1 MSRDLLKEAIAD
13 AKAVKETA
21 IANAKAALAESFAP
35 HLQELFATKINELD
49 EEETYEGKEMKDA
62 KKAKGKKEM
71 EERLGTTN
79 DPMGSYEHGN
89 LAEEDELE
97 EMELEELLAE
107 LSKEKMDEE
116 EMSEEETYESLF
128 EEEEVE
134 INDEEMSDD
143 EMEEIVQDV
152 IADMIEN
159 GELVAGPNFGK
170 EGEEMMGDEMPVD
183 EDVDGDY
190 KNAPKKFKDTSSKG
204 YFELDENSSSLTD
217 SDIDSFFDT
226 MYDSDQIFDILDDA
240 GIDWVTEFGVDDDE
254 EIQDIMDDRMDDFLQ
269 YVVDEHPEI
278 VKKLSDES
286 EVDLDEILNEI
297 KKGMSKET
305 MSKRS
310 KEMSEKKSK
319 KEDDEDKKK
328 MKKDLEEA
336 YKVIKTLRSE
346 MNEVNLLNAKLLY
359 TNKVFRAKNLTESQ
373 KVKVLETFD
382 KATTVKEVKLVFES
396 LNFDTK
402 PSKIIKNPIRE
413 SLGGASKAMNTSN
426 TKRPILE
433 VNEQFSRMQRLAG
446 IIK

>member
-71 EERLGTTN
+71 EERLGTGM

-143 EMEEIVQDV
+143 EMEKIIQDV
-152 IADMIEN
+152 IADMIED
-159 GELVAGPNFGK
+159 GELVAGPNFEDEDEDK
-170 EGEEMMGDEMPVD
+170 EGEEIPAGEEMPTGEEMPMD
-183 EDVDGDY
+183 EEV
-190 KNAPKKFKDTSSKG
+190 N
-204 YFELDENSSSLTD
+204 LDEL
-217 SDIDSFFDT
+217 
-226 MYDSDQIFDILDDA
+226 LA
-240 GIDWVTEFGVDDDE
+240 
-254 EIQDIMDDRMDDFLQ
+254 
-269 YVVDEHPEI
+269 
-278 VKKLSDES
+278 
-286 EVDLDEILNEI
+286 EI
-297 KKGMSKET
+297 KKEMAKET
-305 MSKRS
+305 MSKKS
-310 KEMSEKKSK
+310 KEISEEEMEESA
-319 KEDDEDKKK
+319 DKKK
-328 MKKDLEEA
+328 MKKELEEA
-336 YKVIKTLRSE
+336 YDTIKTLRSE

-396 LNFDTK
+396 LSFDTK
-402 PSKIIKNPIRE
+402 PSKIVKNPIRE

-433 VNEQFSRMQRLAG
+433 VNEQFSRMQKLAG

>member
-35 HLQELFATKINELD
+35 HLQELFAAKINELD
-49 EEETYEGKEMKDA
+49 EEVEEGKEMKDD

-89 LAEEDELE
+89 LAEDELE
-97 EMELEELLAE
+97 EEMDLEELLAE

-116 EMSEEETYESLF
+116 EVYEEDTYEGLYEEEDEMGM
-128 EEEEVE
+128 EMG
-134 INDEEMSDD
+134 DEEMGEPTDE
-143 EMEEIVQDV
+143 EMEAIIQDV

-159 GELVAGPNFGK
+159 GELVAGPNFDE
-170 EGEEMMGDEMPVD
+170 EGEEEMEMGGEEMDTEETMDEEV
-183 EDVDGDY
+183 
-190 KNAPKKFKDTSSKG
+190 N
-204 YFELDENSSSLTD
+204 LDEL
-217 SDIDSFFDT
+217 
-226 MYDSDQIFDILDDA
+226 LA
-240 GIDWVTEFGVDDDE
+240 
-254 EIQDIMDDRMDDFLQ
+254 
-269 YVVDEHPEI
+269 
-278 VKKLSDES
+278 
-286 EVDLDEILNEI
+286 EI
-297 KKGMSKET
+297 KKEMAKET
-305 MSKRS
+305 MSKKS
-310 KEMSEKKSK
+310 KEVSEEYMDEA
-319 KEDDEDKKK
+319 KEDSEKKK

-336 YKVIKTLRSE
+336 YDTIKTLRSE

-396 LNFDTK
+396 LSFDTK
-402 PSKIIKNPIRE
+402 PSKVVKNSLRE
-413 SLGGASKAMNTSN
+413 SLGGASKALGTSAP
-426 TKRPILE
+426 KKPILE
-433 VNEQFSRMQRLAG
+433 VNEQFTRMQRLAG

>member
-35 HLQELFATKINELD
+35 HLRELFAAKINELD
-49 EEETYEGKEMKDA
+49 EEVEEGKEMKDD

-89 LAEEDELE
+89 LAEDELE
-97 EMELEELLAE
+97 EEMDLEELLAE

-116 EMSEEETYESLF
+116 EVYEEDIYEGLYEEEDEMGM
-128 EEEEVE
+128 EMG
-134 INDEEMSDD
+134 DEEMGEPTDE
-143 EMEEIVQDV
+143 EMEAIIQDV

-159 GELVAGPNFGK
+159 GELVAGPNFDG
-170 EGEEMMGDEMPVD
+170 EGEEEMEMGDEDLD
-183 EDVDGDY
+183 EFLSGY
-190 KNAPKKFKDTSSKG
+190 SKSPKKSKDSDSDG
-204 YFELDENSSSLTD
+204 YFEVEEEVNLDEL
-217 SDIDSFFDT
+217 
-226 MYDSDQIFDILDDA
+226 LA
-240 GIDWVTEFGVDDDE
+240 
-254 EIQDIMDDRMDDFLQ
+254 
-269 YVVDEHPEI
+269 
-278 VKKLSDES
+278 
-286 EVDLDEILNEI
+286 EI
-297 KKGMSKET
+297 KKEMAKET
-305 MSKRS
+305 MSKKS
-310 KEMSEKKSK
+310 KEVSEKYMDEA
-319 KEDDEDKKK
+319 KEDSEKKK

-336 YKVIKTLRSE
+336 YDTIKTLRSE

-396 LNFDTK
+396 LSFDTK
-402 PSKIIKNPIRE
+402 PSKIVKNSLRE
-413 SLGGASKAMNTSN
+413 SLGGASKALGTSAP
-426 TKRPILE
+426 KKPILE
-433 VNEQFSRMQRLAG
+433 VNEQFTRMQRLAG

>member
-21 IANAKAALAESFAP
+21 IASAKAALAESFAP

-71 EERLGTTN
+71 EERLETIN
-79 DPMGSYEHGN
+79 DPKGSYEHGN
-89 LAEEDELE
+89 LAEENELE

-107 LSKEKMDEE
+107 LSKEKMD
-116 EMSEEETYESLF
+116 EEETYESLF

-143 EMEEIVQDV
+143 EMEEIIQDV

-190 KNAPKKFKDTSSKG
+190 ENAPKKFKDTSSKG

-297 KKGMSKET
+297 KKEMAKET
-305 MSKRS
+305 MSKKS
-310 KEMSEKKSK
+310 KSVSEKEMEEGK
-319 KEDDEDKKK
+319 KEDADKKK
-328 MKKDLEEA
+328 MKKELEEA
-336 YKVIKTLRSE
+336 YDAIKTLRSE

-396 LNFDTK
+396 LSFDTK

-433 VNEQFSRMQRLAG
+433 VNEQFSRMQKLAG

>member
-49 EEETYEGKEMKDA
+49 EEVEEGKEMKDA

-71 EERLGTTN
+71 EERLGTIN
-79 DPMGSYEHGN
+79 DPEGSYEHGN
-89 LAEEDELE
+89 TAESYGLE

-116 EMSEEETYESLF
+116 EVSEEETYESLF

-143 EMEEIVQDV
+143 EMEKIIQDV
-152 IADMIEN
+152 IADMIED
-159 GELVAGPNFGK
+159 GELVAGPNFEDEDEDK
-170 EGEEMMGDEMPVD
+170 EGEEMPAGEEMPTGEEMPMD
-183 EDVDGDY
+183 EEV
-190 KNAPKKFKDTSSKG
+190 N
-204 YFELDENSSSLTD
+204 LDEL
-217 SDIDSFFDT
+217 
-226 MYDSDQIFDILDDA
+226 LA
-240 GIDWVTEFGVDDDE
+240 
-254 EIQDIMDDRMDDFLQ
+254 
-269 YVVDEHPEI
+269 
-278 VKKLSDES
+278 
-286 EVDLDEILNEI
+286 EI
-297 KKGMSKET
+297 KKEMAKET
-305 MSKRS
+305 MSKKS
-310 KEMSEKKSK
+310 KEISEEEMEESA
-319 KEDDEDKKK
+319 DKKK
-328 MKKDLEEA
+328 MKKELEEA
-336 YKVIKTLRSE
+336 YDTIKTLRSE

-396 LNFDTK
+396 LSFDTK
-402 PSKIIKNPIRE
+402 PSKIVKNPIRE

-433 VNEQFSRMQRLAG
+433 VNEQFSRMQKLAG

>member
-35 HLQELFATKINELD
+35 HLRELFAAKINELD
-49 EEETYEGKEMKDA
+49 EEVEEGKEMKDN

-71 EERLGTTN
+71 EERLGTGM

-97 EMELEELLAE
+97 EEMDLEELLAE

-116 EMSEEETYESLF
+116 EMYEEDTYESLF
-128 EEEEVE
+128 EEEDEMGME
-134 INDEEMSDD
+134 MGDEEMGEPTDE
-143 EMEEIVQDV
+143 EMEAIIQDV

-159 GELVAGPNFGK
+159 GELVAGPNFDE
-170 EGEEMMGDEMPVD
+170 EGEEEM
-183 EDVDGDY
+183 E
-190 KNAPKKFKDTSSKG
+190 
-204 YFELDENSSSLTD
+204 
-217 SDIDSFFDT
+217 
-226 MYDSDQIFDILDDA
+226 M
-240 GIDWVTEFGVDDDE
+240 DDE
-254 EIQDIMDDRMDDFLQ
+254 EMDTEETMD
-269 YVVDEHPEI
+269 E
-278 VKKLSDES
+278 
-286 EVDLDEILNEI
+286 EVNLDELLSEI
-297 KKGMSKET
+297 KKEMAKET
-305 MSKRS
+305 MSKKS
-310 KEMSEKKSK
+310 KEVSEKYMDEA
-319 KEDDEDKKK
+319 KEDSEKKK

-336 YKVIKTLRSE
+336 YDTIKTLRSE

-396 LNFDTK
+396 LSFDTK
-402 PSKIIKNPIRE
+402 PSKVVKNSLRE
-413 SLGGASKAMNTSN
+413 SLGGASKALGTSAP
-426 TKRPILE
+426 KKPILE
-433 VNEQFSRMQRLAG
+433 VNEQFTRMQRLAG

>member
-35 HLQELFATKINELD
+35 HLRELFAAKINELD
-49 EEETYEGKEMKDA
+49 EEVEEGKEMKDN

-71 EERLGTTN
+71 EERLGTGM

-89 LAEEDELE
+89 LAEEGELE
-97 EMELEELLAE
+97 EEMDLEELLAE

-116 EMSEEETYESLF
+116 EVYEEDIYEGLYEEEDEMGM
-128 EEEEVE
+128 EMG
-134 INDEEMSDD
+134 DEEMGEPTDE
-143 EMEEIVQDV
+143 EMEAIIQDV

-159 GELVAGPNFGK
+159 GELVAGPNFDG
-170 EGEEMMGDEMPVD
+170 EDEEEMEM
-183 EDVDGDY
+183 
-190 KNAPKKFKDTSSKG
+190 
-204 YFELDENSSSLTD
+204 
-217 SDIDSFFDT
+217 
-226 MYDSDQIFDILDDA
+226 
-240 GIDWVTEFGVDDDE
+240 DDE
-254 EIQDIMDDRMDDFLQ
+254 EMDTEETMD
-269 YVVDEHPEI
+269 E
-278 VKKLSDES
+278 
-286 EVDLDEILNEI
+286 EVNLDELLSEI
-297 KKGMSKET
+297 KKEMAKET
-305 MSKRS
+305 MSKKS
-310 KEMSEKKSK
+310 KEVSEKYMDEA
-319 KEDDEDKKK
+319 KEDSEKKK

-336 YKVIKTLRSE
+336 YDTIKTLRSE

-396 LNFDTK
+396 LSFDTK
-402 PSKIIKNPIRE
+402 PSKVVKNSLRE
-413 SLGGASKAMNTSN
+413 SLGGASKALGTS
-426 TKRPILE
+426 TPKKPILE

>member
-71 EERLGTTN
+71 EERLGTIN

-134 INDEEMSDD
+134 INDEEMSDED
-143 EMEEIVQDV
+143 MEEIIQDV

-159 GELVAGPNFGK
+159 GELVAGPNFGE
-170 EGEEMMGDEMPVD
+170 EGEEMPMDDEMPMD
-183 EDVDGDY
+183 EEMYMDEEV
-190 KNAPKKFKDTSSKG
+190 N
-204 YFELDENSSSLTD
+204 LDEL
-217 SDIDSFFDT
+217 
-226 MYDSDQIFDILDDA
+226 LA
-240 GIDWVTEFGVDDDE
+240 
-254 EIQDIMDDRMDDFLQ
+254 
-269 YVVDEHPEI
+269 
-278 VKKLSDES
+278 
-286 EVDLDEILNEI
+286 EI
-297 KKGMSKET
+297 KKEMAKET
-305 MSKRS
+305 MSKKS
-310 KEMSEKKSK
+310 KSVSEKEMEEGK
-319 KEDDEDKKK
+319 KEDADKKK
-328 MKKDLEEA
+328 MKKELEEA
-336 YKVIKTLRSE
+336 YDAIKTLRSE

-396 LNFDTK
+396 LSFDTK

-433 VNEQFSRMQRLAG
+433 VNEQFSRMQKLAG

>member
-35 HLQELFATKINELD
+35 HLRELFAAKINELD
-49 EEETYEGKEMKDA
+49 EEVEEGKEMKDD

-89 LAEEDELE
+89 LAEEGELE
-97 EMELEELLAE
+97 EEMDLEELLAE

-116 EMSEEETYESLF
+116 EVYEEDIYEGLYEEEDEMGM
-128 EEEEVE
+128 EMG
-134 INDEEMSDD
+134 DEEMGEPTDE
-143 EMEEIVQDV
+143 EMEAIIQDV

-159 GELVAGPNFGK
+159 GELVAGPNFDG
-170 EGEEMMGDEMPVD
+170 EGEEEMEMGDEDLD
-183 EDVDGDY
+183 EFLSGY
-190 KNAPKKFKDTSSKG
+190 SKSPKKSKDSDNDG
-204 YFELDENSSSLTD
+204 YFEVDEEVNLDEL
-217 SDIDSFFDT
+217 
-226 MYDSDQIFDILDDA
+226 LA
-240 GIDWVTEFGVDDDE
+240 
-254 EIQDIMDDRMDDFLQ
+254 
-269 YVVDEHPEI
+269 
-278 VKKLSDES
+278 
-286 EVDLDEILNEI
+286 EI
-297 KKGMSKET
+297 KKEMAKET
-305 MSKRS
+305 MSKKS
-310 KEMSEKKSK
+310 KEVSEEYMDEA
-319 KEDDEDKKK
+319 KEDSEKKK

-336 YKVIKTLRSE
+336 YDTIKTLRSE

-396 LNFDTK
+396 LSFDTK
-402 PSKIIKNPIRE
+402 PSKVVKNSLRE
-413 SLGGASKAMNTSN
+413 SLGGASKALGTSAP
-426 TKRPILE
+426 KKPILE
-433 VNEQFSRMQRLAG
+433 VNEQFMRMQRLAG

>member
-71 EERLGTTN
+71 EERLGTIN
-79 DPMGSYEHGN
+79 DPEGSYEHGN

-128 EEEEVE
+128 EEEEME

-143 EMEEIVQDV
+143 EMEEIIQDV

-159 GELVAGPNFGK
+159 GELVAGPNFGE
-170 EGEEMMGDEMPVD
+170 EGEEMPGDEETPIDEVGLESHEKDNPYDKGKTKNQPVD
-183 EDVDGDY
+183 E
-190 KNAPKKFKDTSSKG
+190 
-204 YFELDENSSSLTD
+204 
-217 SDIDSFFDT
+217 
-226 MYDSDQIFDILDDA
+226 
-240 GIDWVTEFGVDDDE
+240 
-254 EIQDIMDDRMDDFLQ
+254 
-269 YVVDEHPEI
+269 
-278 VKKLSDES
+278 
-286 EVDLDEILNEI
+286 EVDLEELLAEI
-297 KKGMSKET
+297 KKEMAKET
-305 MSKRS
+305 MSKKS
-310 KEMSEKKSK
+310 KEISEEEMEESA
-319 KEDDEDKKK
+319 DKKK
-328 MKKDLEEA
+328 MKKELEEA
-336 YKVIKTLRSE
+336 YDTIKTLRSE

-396 LNFDTK
+396 LSFDTK
-402 PSKIIKNPIRE
+402 PSKIVKNPIRE

-433 VNEQFSRMQRLAG
+433 VNEQFSRMQKLAG

>member
-35 HLQELFATKINELD
+35 HLRELFAAKINELD
-49 EEETYEGKEMKDA
+49 EEVEEGKEMKDD

-89 LAEEDELE
+89 LAEEGELE
-97 EMELEELLAE
+97 EEMDLEELLAE

-116 EMSEEETYESLF
+116 EMYEEDIYEGLYEEEDEMGM
-128 EEEEVE
+128 EMG
-134 INDEEMSDD
+134 DEEMGEPTDE
-143 EMEEIVQDV
+143 EMEAIIQDV

-159 GELVAGPNFGK
+159 GELVAGPNFDG
-170 EGEEMMGDEMPVD
+170 EGEEEM
-183 EDVDGDY
+183 E
-190 KNAPKKFKDTSSKG
+190 
-204 YFELDENSSSLTD
+204 
-217 SDIDSFFDT
+217 
-226 MYDSDQIFDILDDA
+226 M
-240 GIDWVTEFGVDDDE
+240 DDE
-254 EIQDIMDDRMDDFLQ
+254 EMDTEETMD
-269 YVVDEHPEI
+269 E
-278 VKKLSDES
+278 
-286 EVDLDEILNEI
+286 EVNLDELLSEI
-297 KKGMSKET
+297 KKEMAKET
-305 MSKRS
+305 MSKKS
-310 KEMSEKKSK
+310 KEVSEKYMDEA
-319 KEDDEDKKK
+319 KEDSEKKK

-336 YKVIKTLRSE
+336 YSTIKTLRSE

-396 LNFDTK
+396 LSFDTK
-402 PSKIIKNPIRE
+402 PSKVVKNSLRE
-413 SLGGASKAMNTSN
+413 SLGGASKALGTSAP
-426 TKRPILE
+426 KKPILE

>member
-35 HLQELFATKINELD
+35 HLRELFAAKINELD
-49 EEETYEGKEMKDA
+49 EEVEEGKEMKDN

-71 EERLGTTN
+71 EERLGTGM

-89 LAEEDELE
+89 LAEEGELE
-97 EMELEELLAE
+97 EEMDLEELLAE

-116 EMSEEETYESLF
+116 EMYEEDIYEGLYEEEDEMGM
-128 EEEEVE
+128 EMG
-134 INDEEMSDD
+134 DEEMGEPTDE
-143 EMEEIVQDV
+143 EMEAIIQDV

-159 GELVAGPNFGK
+159 GELVAGPNFDG
-170 EGEEMMGDEMPVD
+170 EDEEEMEM
-183 EDVDGDY
+183 
-190 KNAPKKFKDTSSKG
+190 
-204 YFELDENSSSLTD
+204 
-217 SDIDSFFDT
+217 
-226 MYDSDQIFDILDDA
+226 
-240 GIDWVTEFGVDDDE
+240 DDE
-254 EIQDIMDDRMDDFLQ
+254 EMDTEETMD
-269 YVVDEHPEI
+269 E
-278 VKKLSDES
+278 
-286 EVDLDEILNEI
+286 EVNLDELLSEI
-297 KKGMSKET
+297 KKEMAKET
-305 MSKRS
+305 MSKKS
-310 KEMSEKKSK
+310 KEVSEKYMDEA
-319 KEDDEDKKK
+319 KEDSEKKK

-336 YKVIKTLRSE
+336 YDTIKTLRSE

-396 LNFDTK
+396 LSFDTK
-402 PSKIIKNPIRE
+402 PSKVVKNSLRE
-413 SLGGASKAMNTSN
+413 SLGGASKALGTS
-426 TKRPILE
+426 TPKKPILE